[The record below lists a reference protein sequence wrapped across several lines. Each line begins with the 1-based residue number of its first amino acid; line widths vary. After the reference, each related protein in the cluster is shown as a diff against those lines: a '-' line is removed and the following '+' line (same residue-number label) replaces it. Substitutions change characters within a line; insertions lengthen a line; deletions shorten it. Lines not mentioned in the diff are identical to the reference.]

1 MDGIISTFKSRYG
14 DTRTV
19 TQVDESTLILEGTT
33 MYTRGSD
40 GDDGQLMVDFEGGP
54 FLTRGMDIRVHLGC
68 PMDGV
73 IKTMRFLPS
82 DRPNHAKVEVKI
94 KPDKQR

>member
-19 TQVDESTLILEGTT
+19 TQVDENTLIVEGTT

-40 GDDGQLMVDFEGGP
+40 DDNGQVMVDFEGGP

>member
-1 MDGIISTFKSRYG
+1 
-14 DTRTV
+14 
-19 TQVDESTLILEGTT
+19 
-33 MYTRGSD
+33 
-40 GDDGQLMVDFEGGP
+40 MVDFEGGP
-54 FLTRGMDIRVHLGC
+54 FLTKGMDIRVHLGC

-94 KPDKQR
+94 KPGQQR